1 MTYHDRPG
9 PTGIIIGLAIIAL
22 GVALFVGQTGILGW
36 QLRWSFWPVFLIVVG
51 LARFSQ
57 PRPDGTRHGGWIMVI
72 GGWLLLNEM
81 RVLRIRDSWP
91 LLLVA
96 LGIHTM
102 WKAIVR
108 PVPPAAPRAGG
119 QS

>member
-1 MTYHDRPG
+1 
-9 PTGIIIGLAIIAL
+9 
-22 GVALFVGQTGILGW
+22 
-36 QLRWSFWPVFLIVVG
+36 
-51 LARFSQ
+51 
-57 PRPDGTRHGGWIMVI
+57 MVI